1 MKNKREKISLLQDLS
16 EDSLRQEVLIPLL
29 SKMGFIDPIHHHHQ
43 NEKGK
48 DIVCKDYDQVF
59 KKTRYIAV
67 VVKKGNITGSSS
79 SSDGYF
85 NVINQVKQALNEP
98 YKHVY
103 ELREICIDQCLLVAS
118 GKFLATSLE
127 SIYGTLKQERLDK
140 AIRDTIDINKLI
152 NLVDDHFPEYWD
164 EHETEKE
171 FLVKQRN
178 TLMNNVAK
186 IIKLII
192 PDSNDQKK
200 ALRIISNTDTD
211 LELFK
216 LSPLNKFFAHLSYKK
231 LSIDEIDGYYT
242 DNIVN
247 HYADIKEAIYSI
259 KKKAQTILNDFN
271 EVAFILEDILK
282 AEDPLKVI
290 EYCNDLGGYVNGYG
304 HLDIGGQIDLHC
316 QDDFYYGLMNYRDK
330 KEFLIDHNLLEF
342 FRNLKSSAENIIS
355 KSMIDYLKKYPSDS
369 KNMWLGCKL
378 ILPSD
383 LSNSHKIEMYEFDR
397 NYSDKPKENK
407 IIKNNRIDEIVIE
420 IAINKYGIYQKEKLS
435 YEAQAQSLL
444 WHFTDTIEN
453 EFFILK
459 GYEEVD
465 SDDSD

>member
-1 MKNKREKISLLQDLS
+1 MKNKHEKKELLQELS

-48 DIVCKDYDQVF
+48 DIVCKEYDQVF
-59 KKTRYIAV
+59 KKTKYIAV

-85 NVINQVKQALNEP
+85 NVINQIKQVFNEP

-103 ELREICIDQCLLVAS
+103 ELREIYIDQCILVAS

-140 AIRDTIDINKLI
+140 VIRDAIDVDKLI
-152 NLVDDHFPEYWD
+152 CLIDDNFHEYWD
-164 EHETEKE
+164 ERETEKE

-192 PDSNDQKK
+192 PDSKDQTK

-216 LSPLNKFFAHLSYKK
+216 LSPLNKFSAHLSYKK
-231 LSIDEIDGYYT
+231 LSIDEIDEYYT
-242 DNIVN
+242 DDIVN
-247 HYADIKEAIYSI
+247 PFADIKETVYSI
-259 KKKAQTILNDFN
+259 KKEAQSILSNFD
-271 EVAFILEDILK
+271 EVAFILEDILR

-290 EYCNDLGGYVNGYG
+290 EYCTDLRSYVNGY
-304 HLDIGGQIDLHC
+304 HRLDVGGETYLHQ

-330 KEFLIDHNLLEF
+330 KEFLIKHNLLEV
-342 FRNLKSSAENIIS
+342 FRYLKSSAKEIIT
-355 KSMIDYLKKYPSDS
+355 KALIVFLKKYPSDTKS
-369 KNMWLGCKL
+369 KWLGCKV
-378 ILPSD
+378 IIPIDISAT
-383 LSNSHKIEMYEFDR
+383 SIIQIYEFDKDD
-397 NYSDKPKENK
+397 SSESLEGSK
-407 IIKNNRIDEIVIE
+407 IVKNNGIDEIIIE
-420 IAINKYGIYQKEKLS
+420 MAINKYGIYKKEQLN

-453 EFFILK
+453 QFFILK

-465 SDDSD
+465 SD

>member
-1 MKNKREKISLLQDLS
+1 MKNKHEKISLLQDLS

-48 DIVCKDYDQVF
+48 DIVCKEYDQVF
-59 KKTRYIAV
+59 KKTKYIAV

-85 NVINQVKQALNEP
+85 NVINQIKQALNEP

-103 ELREICIDQCLLVAS
+103 ELREIYIDQCLLVAS

-140 AIRDTIDINKLI
+140 AIRDTIDIDRLI
-152 NLVDDHFPEYWD
+152 SLIDDHFSEYWD
-164 EHETEKE
+164 ENETEKE

-178 TLMNNVAK
+178 TLLNNVAK

-192 PDSNDQKK
+192 PDHNDQQK
-200 ALRIISNTDTD
+200 ALKIISSQDTD
-211 LELFK
+211 IELFK
-216 LSPLNKFFAHLSYKK
+216 LSPLNKFSAHVSYKQ
-231 LSIDEIDGYYT
+231 LSIDEIDEYYT

-247 HYADIKEAIYSI
+247 PYSDIKEAIYSI
-259 KKKAQTILNDFN
+259 KKEAQNILSNFD
-271 EVAFILEDILK
+271 EVAFILEDILR

-290 EYCNDLGGYVNGYG
+290 EYCINLGSYVNGYG
-304 HLDIGGQIDLHC
+304 RLDVGGETHLHR
-316 QDDFYYGLMNYRDK
+316 QDEFYYGVMNYRDK
-330 KEFLIDHNLLEF
+330 KEFLIEHNLLEI
-342 FRNLKSSAENIIS
+342 FRNLKSSAGEIIA
-355 KSMIDYLKKYPSDS
+355 KSLIDFLERHPSDN
-369 KNMWLGCKL
+369 KNVWLGCK
-378 ILPSD
+378 IIIPSD
-383 LSNSHKIEMYEFDR
+383 VSENNEIEVYEFDR
-397 NYSDKPKENK
+397 DYSGKPKYDTK
-407 IIKNNRIDEIVIE
+407 IVKNNRINEIVIE
-420 IAINKYGIYQKEKLS
+420 MAINNYGIYQKEKLS

-444 WHFTDTIEN
+444 WHFTDTIEK

-459 GYEEVD
+459 GYEEID
-465 SDDSD
+465 SN

>member
-1 MKNKREKISLLQDLS
+1 MKSKHEKISLLQDLS

-48 DIVCKDYDQVF
+48 DIVCKEYDQVF
-59 KKTRYIAV
+59 KKTKYIAV
-67 VVKKGNITGSSS
+67 IVKKGNITGSSS

-85 NVINQVKQALNEP
+85 NVINQIKQALNEP

-103 ELREICIDQCLLVAS
+103 ELREIYIDQCLLVAS

-140 AIRDTIDINKLI
+140 AIRDTIDIDRLI
-152 NLVDDHFPEYWD
+152 SLIDDHFPEYWD

-178 TLMNNVAK
+178 TLLNNVAK

-216 LSPLNKFFAHLSYKK
+216 LLPLNKFSAHLSYKK
-231 LSIDEIDGYYT
+231 LSIDEIDEYYT

-247 HYADIKEAIYSI
+247 PYADIKEAVYSI
-259 KKKAQTILNDFN
+259 KKEAQSILSDFD

-290 EYCNDLGGYVNGYG
+290 EYCIDLRSYVNGYG
-304 HLDIGGQIDLHC
+304 RLDVGGATDLHQ
-316 QDDFYYGLMNYRDK
+316 QDDFYYGVMNYRDK
-330 KEFLIDHNLLEF
+330 KEFLIENNLLEF
-342 FRNLKSSAENIIS
+342 FRNLKSSAEEIIS
-355 KSMIDYLKKYPSDS
+355 KSLIDFLKKYPRDR

-378 ILPSD
+378 IIPSD
-383 LSNSHKIEMYEFDR
+383 VSEKQNIEMCEFERD
-397 NYSDKPKENK
+397 YLGKPKENSK
-407 IIKNNRIDEIVIE
+407 IIKNNRINEIVIE
-420 IAINKYGIYQKEKLS
+420 IAINNYGIYQKEKLS

-444 WHFTDTIEN
+444 WHFTDTIEK

-459 GYEEVD
+459 GYEEAG
-465 SDDSD
+465 SD